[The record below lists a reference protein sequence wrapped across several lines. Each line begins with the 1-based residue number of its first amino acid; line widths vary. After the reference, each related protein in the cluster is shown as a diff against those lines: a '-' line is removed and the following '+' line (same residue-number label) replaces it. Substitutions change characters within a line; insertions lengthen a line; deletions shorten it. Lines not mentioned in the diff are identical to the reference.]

1 MNLKLFIIIIL
12 VLVLFVNTL
21 LFCKKIEKFAD
32 KTDDERQDDAI
43 SDNIDKLSKL
53 EKEYNETDN
62 QLEPIR
68 TQITDLD
75 STITNIDDKIKANL
89 SLELTER
96 NSNRVRIENEKLNK
110 RRKNLITQRNDL
122 IAQKNELDKT
132 NRDLNDRINKG
143 NAQYKTLSYQTRALQ
158 AEYRGLRDS
167 GYVAFYNNRKIPIY
181 TLRNNSKSRET
192 NGNPNVLRDARYCSV
207 SPGHRVILFDNSD
220 WSCKSGR
227 RYIVISGG
235 RSGINKVDLNKY
247 ISHSYNQTYNKR
259 VFKNMRVRVRVGWR
273 RRWRWR
279 WRKRWVNEKRTR
291 RKNVKWNEITRSVRL
306 ERIIN
311 NDYRKGKVD
320 IRLDNTT
327 CRTPS

>member
-21 LFCKKIEKFAD
+21 LSCKKIEKFID
-32 KTDDERQDDAI
+32 GTVDERQDKAI
-43 SDNIDKLSKL
+43 KSTIPRLNQL
-53 EKEYNETDN
+53 EKEYNETNDK
-62 QLEPIR
+62 LEPIR

-75 STITNIDDKIKANL
+75 STITKIDDKIKANL

-110 RRKNLITQRNDL
+110 RRRNLITQRNNL
-122 IAQKNELDKT
+122 IRT
-132 NRDLNDRINKG
+132 RNRLIRINRILYYRIRRRRAYNKS
-143 NAQYKTLSYQTRALQ
+143 LSYQTKALQ
-158 AEYRGLRDS
+158 AQYRGLRDS

-192 NGNPNVLRDARYCSV
+192 NGNPNVLRDARYCSI

-220 WSCKSGR
+220 WSCRSGR

-247 ISHSYNQTYNKR
+247 IAYSYNQTYNER
-259 VFKNMRVRVRVGWR
+259 VFKNKRVRVRVGWR

-279 WRKRWVNEKRTR
+279 WRKRWVNERRTR